1 MSDMSKDEL
10 DKLLPF
16 YVNGTLDGEE
26 KTAVE
31 QRLAE
36 DPAFDAEKC
45 YLEALRSK
53 VKELEIEGSPGEL
66 GLARLQAS
74 IQKEMATAEVHTP
87 APEQDNVVQGWWR
100 PVAVAACIAVAVLS
114 SGQIHTAFNDDGLTT
129 ASGGSGSGPVLQIF
143 FDEAATE
150 KTIRM
155 LLVKKK
161 LNIIEGPTAVG
172 FYRVEL
178 TGNQG
183 DAVLQ
188 ALIRDLEKN
197 KAVTEVLEE

>member
-1 MSDMSKDEL
+1 
-10 DKLLPF
+10 
-16 YVNGTLDGEE
+16 T
-26 KTAVE
+26 
-31 QRLAE
+31 
-36 DPAFDAEKC
+36 
-45 YLEALRSK
+45 
-53 VKELEIEGSPGEL
+53 
-66 GLARLQAS
+66 
-74 IQKEMATAEVHTP
+74 
-87 APEQDNVVQGWWR
+87 
-100 PVAVAACIAVAVLS
+100 
-114 SGQIHTAFNDDGLTT
+114 HTAFNDEGLTT
-129 ASGGSGSGPVLQIF
+129 PSGGSGSGPVLQIF